1 MREILSLFL
10 LTFLIPACSLLPRP
24 EEPTKKYVLGTLPND
39 SGFPQASGAT
49 QITVDLPSVYPP
61 IDNTR
66 IALKL
71 HERTIDYYADV
82 EWADRL
88 NTLIQESLIYSLQN
102 TGKFRGISRPTE
114 GIQSDYAL
122 KVEVRKF
129 YINHA
134 DNPKMLAAQ
143 VDYMVYLVKL
153 PERHIVCSH
162 NFAYTQSIP
171 ESTIDSLIKTLNDA
185 HLHITKDLIPW
196 LLQCL
201 SSHRQAVS

>member
-10 LTFLIPACSLLPRP
+10 LTFLIPACSLLPHP

-39 SGFPQASGAT
+39 SDLPQASRPT

-71 HERTIDYYADV
+71 QERTIDYYADV

-134 DNPKMLAAQ
+134 SDPQMRAAQ

-162 NFAYTQSIP
+162 NFTYTQSIP
-171 ESTIDSLIKTLNDA
+171 ESTIDNLIKSLNDA
-185 HLHITKDLIPW
+185 HLHITREFITW
-196 LLQCL
+196 LFQCL
-201 SSHRQAVS
+201 SSHR

>member
-1 MREILSLFL
+1 
-10 LTFLIPACSLLPRP
+10 LLPHP
-24 EEPTKKYVLGTLPND
+24 EEPTKKYVLGTLPQEIDLSHAAN
-39 SGFPQASGAT
+39 ST

-66 IALKL
+66 IALKPE
-71 HERTIDYYADV
+71 ERTIDYYADV

-114 GIQSDYAL
+114 GIQSDHAL

-129 YINHA
+129 YINHT
-134 DNPKMLAAQ
+134 DNSPMRTAQ

-162 NFAYTQSIP
+162 NFAYTQP
-171 ESTIDSLIKTLNDA
+171 VLESTLDNLIKSLNDA
-185 HLHITKDLIPW
+185 HLHVIRDLVPW

-201 SSHRQAVS
+201 SSHRQTSP